1 LERGFKKEIPQETD
15 YYMKRYLLDTSI
27 VIKYLKGTPEVVEL
41 IDSLEGEVFSS
52 YLVLAELYE
61 GIFRSKNEV
70 EQKILEYFSTFD
82 LVFGLDETISKE
94 FGKIRAELKQ
104 KGTIIEDIDILVAAT
119 CLAND
124 LTLVTL
130 NKKHFERIK
139 GLKISTI

>member
-1 LERGFKKEIPQETD
+1 MERGSEKEISQETD
-15 YYMKRYLLDTSI
+15 YYMSGYLLDTSV

-41 IDSLEGEVFSS
+41 IDGLEGEVFSS

-82 LVFGLDETISKE
+82 KVFGLDEVVSKK

-104 KGTIIEDIDILVAAT
+104 KGFIIEDIDIFIAAT
-119 CLAND
+119 CLSYN
-124 LTLVTL
+124 LELVTL
-130 NKKHFERIK
+130 NKKHFERVK
-139 GLKISTI
+139 GLRILTV